1 MKEETQ
7 NNTVTIDL
15 DLYNELRDFKIGIES
30 GETYVVHNYVVQSRF
45 FNQTQFV
52 TADVAVLE
60 ILELNK
66 LLSIE
71 NEALKHFREF
81 TIPKIK
87 NMSIWELLEFRK
99 ILKTLD

>member
-52 TADVAVLE
+52 TTDVAVLE